1 VSTRRVALTDRA
13 LTNILDAV
21 DLAPGAA
28 LDRGVRLCIRYACA
42 GRGAGM
48 DMGPREGGHESQEA
62 FVLSE
67 LLNPL
72 RCHPEPPKAAKDL
85 LISDKEEIPRPSASE

>member
-1 VSTRRVALTDRA
+1 
-13 LTNILDAV
+13 
-21 DLAPGAA
+21 
-28 LDRGVRLCIRYACA
+28 
-42 GRGAGM
+42 M

-85 LISDKEEIPRPSASE
+85 LDIGQGRDSSAFGLGMTEGFEATPRERRSYEEKP

>member
-1 VSTRRVALTDRA
+1 
-13 LTNILDAV
+13 
-21 DLAPGAA
+21 
-28 LDRGVRLCIRYACA
+28 
-42 GRGAGM
+42 M